1 MNKTKRQELE
11 KSVNEKLIA
20 MVQTADLDNIYSFFS
35 DVSKNLLTKKQLEII
50 DLAIDKYEFISTH

>member
-11 KSVNEKLIA
+11 TSVNEKLIS

-50 DLAIDKYEFISTH
+50 DLAIEKYEFISTH

>member
-1 MNKTKRQELE
+1 MYKTKRQELE
-11 KSVNEKLIA
+11 KSVNEKLIS

>member
-11 KSVNEKLIA
+11 TSVNEKLIS

>member
-11 KSVNEKLIA
+11 KSVNEKLIS